1 MLRRIAMGL
10 LFVGAVSGYAHGFR
24 TVRERHM
31 AQRRA
36 AVEQFS
42 QACAQSAVNAYQRQQ
57 QSQQATS
64 VIAAQSAPGTVTIT
78 VAAQPSQ
85 SR

>member
-36 AVEQFS
+36 AIEQFS
-42 QACAQSAVNAYQRQQ
+42 QACAQSAVSAYQRQQ
-57 QSQQATS
+57 ATAVQA
-64 VIAAQSAPGTVTIT
+64 APSTVTIT
-78 VAAQPSQ
+78 VAAQPAQ